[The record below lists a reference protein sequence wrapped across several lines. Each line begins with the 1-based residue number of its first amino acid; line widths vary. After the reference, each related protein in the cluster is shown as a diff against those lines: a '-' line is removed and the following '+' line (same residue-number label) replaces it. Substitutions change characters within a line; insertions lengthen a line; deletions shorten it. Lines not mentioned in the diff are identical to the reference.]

1 MDNDNTR
8 DANEP
13 SPASAGSVAN
23 HSEIPN
29 SWIPMD
35 IQTLFFKTMTQA
47 IDDFWLRGGP
57 QPNDQALIAI
67 EPRLARLLEIDADE
81 PYEDDE

>member
-1 MDNDNTR
+1 
-8 DANEP
+8 
-13 SPASAGSVAN
+13 
-23 HSEIPN
+23 
-29 SWIPMD
+29 MD
-35 IQTLFFKTMTQA
+35 IEALFLRTMAQA

-81 PYEDDE
+81 PYDHDE

>member
-1 MDNDNTR
+1 
-8 DANEP
+8 
-13 SPASAGSVAN
+13 
-23 HSEIPN
+23 
-29 SWIPMD
+29 MD
-35 IQTLFFKTMTQA
+35 IETLFLQTMAKA

-57 QPNDQALIAI
+57 QPNDQTLIAI

>member
-1 MDNDNTR
+1 
-8 DANEP
+8 
-13 SPASAGSVAN
+13 
-23 HSEIPN
+23 
-29 SWIPMD
+29 MD
-35 IQTLFFKTMTQA
+35 IETLFLQAMAKA

-81 PYEDDE
+81 PCEDDE